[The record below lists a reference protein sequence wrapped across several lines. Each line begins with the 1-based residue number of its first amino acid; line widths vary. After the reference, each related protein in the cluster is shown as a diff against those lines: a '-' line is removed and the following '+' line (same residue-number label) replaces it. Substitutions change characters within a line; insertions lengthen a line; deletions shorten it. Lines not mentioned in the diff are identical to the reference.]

1 MKISITNED
10 TYPTLTTTYT
20 TLCNNVYDDFIDSLS
35 YYKTRAINA
44 AYDNGYLTEEEAK
57 QLKEEGHAQRNDFS
71 CITIDETSTNV
82 EIHCFENIFSHIEIL
97 FSLSY
102 DNTTGV
108 ITNIAN

>member
-1 MKISITNED
+1 MKISTTSED

-20 TLCNNVYDDFIDSLS
+20 TLCNNAYDLFIDSLS

-57 QLKEEGHAQRNDFS
+57 QLKEEGCTQRNDFS
-71 CITIDETSTNV
+71 CITIDETSTTV
-82 EIHCFENIFSHIEIL
+82 EICCLETAFSHIEIL

-102 DNTTGV
+102 DKTIGV